1 MTIRH
6 IHTKA
11 QTGICNSE
19 LCTSRAISLNY
30 APSIADAA
38 LRCTVRAT
46 GRCSTCHEIVN
57 VSERAGILFAFAPP
71 DLTLHMPQMR
81 MFPSARVPLPNQVS
95 HIMMTTISSM
105 DLLVIQGSNASTRPA
120 TTQNPNPATNQDID
134 RAARDFSEAIRNRV
148 QERVNEARIQR
159 AAQKGVTVNV
169 QGDPVVAPT
178 PPAEPVSPRVFTI
191 QGPDGPTTI
200 TIPPRAFD
208 NTIPPQAVDITVA
221 FFLMLAVIIIGL
233 PLARAFARRMDRKSS
248 ASPQVS
254 GEISSQLAHLS
265 QSVDAIALEVE
276 RISEGQRFTTR
287 LLSEQKQSLPTGTG
301 R

>member
-1 MTIRH
+1 
-6 IHTKA
+6 
-11 QTGICNSE
+11 
-19 LCTSRAISLNY
+19 
-30 APSIADAA
+30 
-38 LRCTVRAT
+38 
-46 GRCSTCHEIVN
+46 
-57 VSERAGILFAFAPP
+57 
-71 DLTLHMPQMR
+71 
-81 MFPSARVPLPNQVS
+81 
-95 HIMMTTISSM
+95 M
-105 DLLVIQGSNASTRPA
+105 DLLVIQGTNASTRPA

-159 AAQKGVTVNV
+159 AVQKGVSVNV
-169 QGDPVVAPT
+169 QEGGPVVAPT
-178 PPAEPVSPRVFTI
+178 PPAEPGSPRVFTI
-191 QGPDGPTTI
+191 KGPDGTQTI

-208 NTIPPQAVDITVA
+208 DTIPPQAVDISVA
-221 FFLMLAVIIIGL
+221 FFLMLAVIIIGT

-248 ASPQVS
+248 GQPQIS

-287 LLSEQKQSLPTGTG
+287 LLTEQKQSLPTGTG